1 MFVDVVD
8 DALFERQDIFFA
20 VCLIRW
26 RAKRELEYLA
36 ADEHFEECGLVEILA
51 GFGFATLSHGGYL
64 CHGNFLIGAPTATK
78 NARAAPQRK
87 SNPIMSSAVFIKSA
101 LVLLR
106 HNRNSHSLR
115 AN

>member
-26 RAKRELEYLA
+26 RTKRELEYLA

-51 GFGFATLSHGGYL
+51 GFGFATLSHVSL
-64 CHGNFLIGAPTATK
+64 SLNILRIASF
-78 NARAAPQRK
+78 AADGLQP
-87 SNPIMSSAVFIKSA
+87 P
-101 LVLLR
+101 
-106 HNRNSHSLR
+106 
-115 AN
+115 